1 MCGCA
6 TSNSQVHRVLRID
19 RPCGRITCRRTQ
31 SIQNIRMH
39 IACFEFT
46 APLDEFHAAVCSYM
60 PRTHGQKQDEFSCTS
75 HALNS
80 PSVWTNHM
88 RSHATNS
95 TKTCI
100 RIVCFEFTAS
110 RDELH
115 AGVCSC
121 MSHMLGQQKRIR
133 VQFACLKFAVRLDE
147 LYADVYSCM
156 LGMRNKKRIIM
167 RGART
172 MTMTLMMAMEV
183 MMEMTMAMA

>member
-60 PRTHGQKQDEFSCTS
+60 PRTHGQKQNEFSCTS
-75 HALNS
+75 HALHS
-80 PSVWTNHM
+80 SSVWTNHM
-88 RSHATNS
+88 RSRATNS

-121 MSHMLGQQKRIR
+121 MSHMLGQKNE
-133 VQFACLKFAVRLDE
+133 FACNLHASNSPSVWTNYMQMSTPACWACVIKNELSCGTHAFRTSINMSRLKQ
-147 LYADVYSCM
+147 
-156 LGMRNKKRIIM
+156 
-167 RGART
+167 
-172 MTMTLMMAMEV
+172 
-183 MMEMTMAMA
+183 

>member
-88 RSHATNS
+88 QSRATNS
-95 TKTCI
+95 TKNMHTQYVLRI
-100 RIVCFEFTAS
+100 HRLSGRIVCRCLLLHVAHAWTTKTNS
-110 RDELH
+110 RAICMPQIRRPFGRITCRCLLLRAGH
-115 AGVCSC
+115 A
-121 MSHMLGQQKRIR
+121 
-133 VQFACLKFAVRLDE
+133 
-147 LYADVYSCM
+147 
-156 LGMRNKKRIIM
+156 
-167 RGART
+167 
-172 MTMTLMMAMEV
+172 
-183 MMEMTMAMA
+183 